1 MNQETIYAVVDL
13 ETTGTN
19 IKEGDRIIQFGCALI
34 QNGKIIQTIS
44 QDVNPLR
51 DVPTKIQHLTHITAD
66 QLELAPIFEDL
77 APTLVE
83 LLSGTVFVAHNI
95 NFDLP
100 FLNGELERVGQ
111 PPLDLPGIDTVEL
124 AQIVLPEAPSY
135 RLQDLTQLLAIE
147 HDNPHQADSDALV
160 TAKLF
165 LKLMARLKTLPLVTL
180 ERLSALGA
188 GLLRQTG
195 DFFTAIAEQM
205 HAQSRPLPND
215 LLIRENIALRKP
227 AEESFKIYPGSNF
240 AADYPV
246 EEADKKRLLKPHL
259 KWRKAQAAMMDMIHD
274 NFESEAPEPLLIEA
288 ATGLGKTIGYLLPY
302 SYRMTPEHKLV
313 VATSTT
319 LLQDQ
324 ILTQARPLLEK
335 LVGRQINAEIVKS
348 PRHYLDLHRFELSL
362 RLPHKNRMVRLLQ
375 MKILVWL
382 TQTTTGDLDELNLT
396 SYQTPF
402 FNNVQHRGL
411 TSLQPQAPFYQ
422 DDFLRR
428 LHKRQQQ
435 AELLVT
441 NHAYLAEHANNHQT
455 WGARPYLVLDE
466 AQNMIFNVQ
475 KIAQQD
481 WSLSRWQ
488 LWSQKGLQYTDPEQA
503 NNNLAR
509 LFPKKSPQ
517 ARSLRLV
524 HKNLTK
530 LGRTISDLET
540 YLTTAFE
547 LPQPEAHQ
555 AFSERYLNPDEVV
568 QFVTACHNQFDQLNR
583 QLLTIQDHFLALRY
597 WLEQRLEQYTEG
609 DLGIWQSFENEINLL
624 LADVEAYQRFEQL
637 FIATKPQEQH
647 ALMIQ
652 MTQPKQPSQLPQF
665 KLQWQLLSAG
675 PQMQQILAHFEP
687 VTLTGATLAV
697 NGHFDYLKRELGFT
711 EAQSLATKKLRSPFR
726 FKQQARFF
734 IAEDGPSQKNLAPN
748 EYHHAVAEQLLT
760 LLVGNPH
767 QALVLFNSNQALE
780 QVYYALG
787 RAGLSLDR
795 EILAQGITGSAEKI
809 TKRFMLGHDSILL
822 ATNSFIAGVDF
833 PESALEL
840 VVLVQLPFDAPNAL
854 QTRIRYAQ
862 LSAQGINPFKA
873 EALPKATI
881 KLRQAFG
888 RLIRTPNDRGV
899 FICLDPRLLSTQY
912 GQQMRRALPTSLPQ
926 KAASVKIIRELTD
939 LFWLNSH

>member
-19 IKEGDRIIQFGCALI
+19 IKEGDRIIQFGCALV

-51 DVPTKIQHLTHITAD
+51 EVPTKIQHLTHITAD

-111 PPLDLPGIDTVEL
+111 KPLNLSGIDTVEL
-124 AQIVLPEAPSY
+124 AQIILPEAPSY

-165 LKLMARLKTLPLVTL
+165 LKLMGRLKALPLVTL
-180 ERLSALGA
+180 ERLSDLGA

-195 DFFTAIAEQM
+195 DFFTVIANQM
-205 HAQSRPLPND
+205 HNQSRPLPNN

-227 AEESFKIYPGSNF
+227 AAESFEIYPGTSF
-240 AADYPV
+240 AADYPLN
-246 EEADKKRLLKPHL
+246 ESAKKSLLKPHL
-259 KWRKAQAAMMDMIHD
+259 KWRKAQATMMDMIHN
-274 NFESEAPEPLLIEA
+274 NFEASTPEPLLIEA

-302 SYRMTPEHKLV
+302 SYRMTPTHKLV

-335 LVGRQINAEIVKS
+335 LVGRQINAEVVKS

-411 TSLQPQAPFYQ
+411 ASLQPQAPFYH

-441 NHAYLAEHANNHQT
+441 NHAYLAEHAADHQT
-455 WGARPYLVLDE
+455 WGAKPYLVLDE

-475 KIAQQD
+475 KTAQQA
-481 WSLSRWQ
+481 WELSHWQ
-488 LWSQKGLQYTDPEQA
+488 LWTQKGLQYTDSDQT
-503 NNNLAR
+503 NNSLVR
-509 LFPKKSPQ
+509 LFPVKSEQ
-517 ARSLRLV
+517 ARSLKLV
-524 HKNLTK
+524 HKNLKK
-530 LGRTISDLET
+530 LNRTVAVLQT
-540 YLTTAFE
+540 YLTTAFV
-547 LPQPEAHQ
+547 LPQPKAHET
-555 AFSERYLNPDEVV
+555 FSERYLNPDEVV
-568 QFVTACHNQFDQLNR
+568 QFVTACHQDFNQLNR
-583 QLLTIQDHFLALRY
+583 QLLTIQDHFLTLRF
-597 WLEQRLEQYTEG
+597 WLEQHLEQYTES
-609 DLGIWQSFENEINLL
+609 DLSIWQSFENDINLL
-624 LADVEAYQRFEQL
+624 LADIEAYQHFEQL
-637 FIATKPQEQH
+637 FITTIPQERH

-675 PQMQQILAHFEP
+675 SQTQQILSHFEP

-697 NGHFDYLKRELGFT
+697 NGRFDYIQRELGFT
-711 EAQSLATKKLRSPFR
+711 ADQPLITKKLRSPFR

-734 IAEDGPSQKNLAPN
+734 IAEDGPNQKQLMPN
-748 EYHHAVAEQLLT
+748 EYQQAIAEQLLT
-760 LLVGNPH
+760 LLIGNSH
-767 QALVLFNSNQALE
+767 QALVLFNSNQTLE
-780 QVYYALG
+780 RVYYALS

-822 ATNSFIAGVDF
+822 ATSSFIAGVDF

-840 VVLVQLPFDAPNAL
+840 VILVQLPFDAPNAL

-899 FICLDPRLLSTQY
+899 FICLDARLLTTQY
-912 GQQMRRALPTSLPQ
+912 GHQMRRSLPTSLPQ
-926 KAASVKIIRELTD
+926 KAAPVQTIRELTD